1 MMNENDRKEG
11 RKEKAGKEGR
21 KRGGS
26 TEVERKCGDTSS
38 FCLLETLD
46 FVIPLV
52 AFWVLVILL
61 SSPRE
66 INQEY

>member
-52 AFWVLVILL
+52 AF
-61 SSPRE
+61 
-66 INQEY
+66 

>member
-1 MMNENDRKEG
+1 MTNENDRKEG
-11 RKEKAGKEGR
+11 RKEKTGKEGR

-26 TEVERKCGDTSS
+26 TEVERKCGDTSTS

-52 AFWVLVILL
+52 A
-61 SSPRE
+61 S
-66 INQEY
+66 